1 MRTARETYSKRATD
15 TVQGFNEALE
25 KPILENSLLPS
36 MQKTRKGMKPTEV
49 GTRSIYLQ
57 YCGRQNLRGRKKR
70 SRPEA
75 PQKSTTPES
84 NKKWRRSLE
93 KGKRGGEDEEKR
105 RGRRETRRR
114 MHDCGC
120 VLWLRANARPRESE
134 RNPRCCLWEAEG
146 ERDGRQDLWV
156 GLPLYLL
163 AALAPPCGFT
173 NLLLQ
178 GGGKNIKMS

>member
-1 MRTARETYSKRATD
+1 MKR
-15 TVQGFNEALE
+15 
-25 KPILENSLLPS
+25 
-36 MQKTRKGMKPTEV
+36 TEV

-84 NKKWRRSLE
+84 NKKWRRSSE
-93 KGKRGGEDEEKR
+93 RGKRGGEDEEKR
-105 RGRRETRRR
+105 RGRETRRR

-134 RNPRCCLWEAEG
+134 RAPARERTKPALLSLWEAEG

-178 GGGKNIKMS
+178 GGGKKILKWPEKAFYCPCQYSRR